1 MANQAFIPPFRKCL
15 FPLFLFSI
23 LFFMLFTISVLAT
36 PETDKD
42 RDHGPQAT
50 KACARFLTFDKFSPL
65 VRLIR
70 EYLAPTITFTADELH
85 LLWQLSG
92 DISKAAWGGKDK
104 KGEFNKQ
111 KILERIGIGNLHIGR
126 EQNRRIFV
134 QNENTEW
141 AANAIG
147 HRFPDWLQSPQ
158 LIAVEIMDKP
168 ILLFDESA
176 NLPLIIP
183 QGSLIVMSGDFP
195 VKIFFTLD
203 QVTGSK

>member
-15 FPLFLFSI
+15 FPLCLLSI
-23 LFFMLFTISVLAT
+23 LFFMLFSISALAT

-70 EYLAPTITFTADELH
+70 EYLAPIAFTADELP

-92 DISKAAWGGKDK
+92 DISKAIWGGKDK

-111 KILERIGIGNLHIGR
+111 KILERIGLGNLHIGR

-134 QNENTEW
+134 QNDNSEW
-141 AANAIG
+141 AANAIME
-147 HRFPDWLQSPQ
+147 RFPDWLQSPQ
-158 LIAVEIMDKP
+158 LIAVEIMDEP

-195 VKIFFTLD
+195 VKIFYTLD
-203 QVTGSK
+203 QGTGSK